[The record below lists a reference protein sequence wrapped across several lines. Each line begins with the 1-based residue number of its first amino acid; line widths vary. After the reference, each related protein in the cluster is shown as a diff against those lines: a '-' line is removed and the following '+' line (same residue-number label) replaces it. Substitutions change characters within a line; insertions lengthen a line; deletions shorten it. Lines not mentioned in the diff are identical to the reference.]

1 MAQIGEFSFIIAGLG
16 LSLGAT
22 RDLVYA
28 VAVSVSA
35 LTTLLTP
42 WLIRAAGPTADWI
55 DGKLP
60 RSLQTFVAL
69 YGSWI
74 ERLRQP
80 GSSHTTEAGAIR
92 RMAWLASIDGVA
104 ITAIV
109 IGASLSV
116 KRVAPWLQQSLHLS
130 RDVARIAVLLVAAAL
145 VLPFLVGIMRVA
157 RRLGVTLAAI
167 AFPQG
172 DSAGVDLAAA
182 PRRALEV
189 TMQVAGVLVVGAPIL
204 AVTQPFL
211 RGIETATPLIVL
223 AALLGIAFWRSATNL
238 QGHVRAGVQ
247 VIVEALGKRLPDENA
262 IAPGTPEAPPDFD
275 RLLPGLGAPLPVRLD
290 EGSPAVGRTLSDLN
304 LRAMTGATVLAIVR
318 QGQGLVPTPDDAL
331 EVGDVLA
338 LAGTHDALESARQI
352 LGADAAVADGKSA
365 EP

>member
-1 MAQIGEFSFIIAGLG
+1 
-16 LSLGAT
+16 
-22 RDLVYA
+22 
-28 VAVSVSA
+28 
-35 LTTLLTP
+35 
-42 WLIRAAGPTADWI
+42 
-55 DGKLP
+55 
-60 RSLQTFVAL
+60 
-69 YGSWI
+69 
-74 ERLRQP
+74 
-80 GSSHTTEAGAIR
+80 
-92 RMAWLASIDGVA
+92 
-104 ITAIV
+104 V

-130 RDVARIAVLLVAAAL
+130 RDLARIAVLLAAAAL
-145 VLPFLVGIMRVA
+145 VLPFLVGVMRVA